1 MMDNSAITRLKMTI
15 ICDHE
20 RGRCRMGEGTFRMR
34 YTGASLFNG
43 EPLELTGEVAAA

>member
-1 MMDNSAITRLKMTI
+1 MDNSAITRLKMTI

-34 YTGASLFNG
+34 FTRAALFSG